1 MKIIKFFNILF
12 LFIPLNIFAFI
23 DYNYTSNLI
32 SIRTPLLPIL
42 ENDDDFYK
50 FSLSV
55 KNIFSLQYERFVIDG
70 EEWEASFTNHKKI
83 SNRYFVGTT
92 ISYKLQTGGILDP
105 FIEAFHRSFNITQ
118 QYRDIH
124 PRNKIFISY
133 EPNGQLY
140 QLYDFTP
147 YTKELRRKLRNYPRD
162 GYQPPLFLPL
172 NIITSPKASYFIQ
185 NQIPFPLEIIAKE
198 NNNYDGLD
206 NPKVYALYQ
215 IKENFRNKLYIGINT
230 KVPVIN
236 KTNYFYSSGFDTSL
250 FLSGKS
256 YLKNKTELLYGISYT
271 YYELKKWDWIRMPDH
286 QWSFRIQSN
295 YYYNIDTFFIEYL
308 FISRPILNVG
318 RLAEDSHFLT
328 FGIKK
333 NYVDKIYTFSIIENL
348 YLYATSPDVG
358 FYFSVQYSIN

>member
-1 MKIIKFFNILF
+1 M
-12 LFIPLNIFAFI
+12 
-23 DYNYTSNLI
+23 
-32 SIRTPLLPIL
+32 
-42 ENDDDFYK
+42 
-50 FSLSV
+50 
-55 KNIFSLQYERFVIDG
+55 
-70 EEWEASFTNHKKI
+70 
-83 SNRYFVGTT
+83 
-92 ISYKLQTGGILDP
+92 
-105 FIEAFHRSFNITQ
+105 
-118 QYRDIH
+118 
-124 PRNKIFISY
+124 
-133 EPNGQLY
+133 
-140 QLYDFTP
+140 
-147 YTKELRRKLRNYPRD
+147 
-162 GYQPPLFLPL
+162 